1 MVWGHL
7 LKQGLVKSSY
17 TLNIK
22 KKKSGAIH
30 LESNTSWNLKANL
43 NTLRTGR
50 ANAALLDNL
59 YCDYYGEK
67 MLVNQIAAVKVPE
80 PRQLLITPY
89 DSNDVKSIVAAIS
102 KSEIGINPIV
112 DGKSIRLI
120 IPALTEDRR
129 RELVKKAKN
138 YGEETKIAIR
148 NIRRDYMDIIKED
161 DTYTEDTRKK
171 EEEQVQKITDA
182 SIKNVDAIIKVKS
195 DEILAI

>member
-1 MVWGHL
+1 MDIL
-7 LKQGLVKSSY
+7 DE
-17 TLNIK
+17 IK
-22 KKKSGAIH
+22 GRMDKAV
-30 LESNTSWNLKANL
+30 ENLKANL

-59 YCDYYGEK
+59 YCDYYGDK
-67 MLVNQIAAVKVPE
+67 MLVNQIAAIKVPE

-182 SIKNVDAIIKVKS
+182 SIKNVDSIIKVKS
-195 DEILAI
+195 NEILAI

>member
-1 MVWGHL
+1 MDILDEIRSKMDKAV
-7 LKQGLVKSSY
+7 
-17 TLNIK
+17 
-22 KKKSGAIH
+22 
-30 LESNTSWNLKANL
+30 ENLKTNL

-59 YCDYYGEK
+59 YCDYYGDK
-67 MLVNQIAAVKVPE
+67 MLVNQIAAIKVLE

-129 RELVKKAKN
+129 KDLVKKAKS
-138 YGEETKIAIR
+138 YGEEAKIAIR
-148 NIRRDYMDIIKED
+148 NIRRDYMDLIKED
-161 DTYTEDTRKK
+161 DSYTEDTRKK

-182 SIKNVDAIIKVKS
+182 TIKNVDAVIKTKS